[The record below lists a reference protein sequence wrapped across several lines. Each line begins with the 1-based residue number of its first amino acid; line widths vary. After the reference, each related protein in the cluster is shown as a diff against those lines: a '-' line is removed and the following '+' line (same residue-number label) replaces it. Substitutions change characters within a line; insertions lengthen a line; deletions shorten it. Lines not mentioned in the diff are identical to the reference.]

1 MVIPFIPND
10 AKQERC
16 CHTNSNER
24 CSQGIEFDWLACKHC
39 IEEDNFTRM
48 SKILINYAQVSLASL
63 KHNI

>member
-16 CHTNSNER
+16 GHTNSNER
-24 CSQGIEFDWLACKHC
+24 CSQGIEFDWFACKHC

-48 SKILINYAQVSLASL
+48 SKIFIN
-63 KHNI
+63 